1 MNENEFCN
9 KKNLLICNKYDMPLK
24 FCEDS
29 NLYSLDFNINKNLD
43 VDKFTNLEIYNLIS
57 NINKDLI
64 ENIKIISDLN
74 SDEIKLLIL
83 FKRLFKNIGIPQ
95 KYLLIKITKKKTDNL
110 VEFISE
116 DTEDIENSCKDLIIN
131 ADKIL
136 CNFSKLS
143 ITKLDNKIKCNYLF
157 NIDIKEELPFLE
169 NYLGLLIKKISYNL
183 KILLEKE

>member
-1 MNENEFCN
+1 MNESEVCNE
-9 KKNLLICNKYDMPLK
+9 KNLLICDKYDMPLK
-24 FCEDS
+24 FCEDE
-29 NLYSLDFNINKNLD
+29 NLYSLDFEINKNLD
-43 VDKFTNLEIYNLIS
+43 VDKFTNLEIYNLIY
-57 NINKDLI
+57 NFNTDLI

-116 DTEDIENSCKDLIIN
+116 DTEDIKDTYKDLIIN

-157 NIDIKEELPFLE
+157 DIDIKEELPFLE
-169 NYLGLLIKKISYNL
+169 NYVGLLIKKISYNF
-183 KILLEKE
+183 KFLLEKK